1 MCRNKTSFQL
11 RFLQFCLLEIIQ
23 YNLSVDEL
31 SLYCMRVVITLT
43 NKEKTLK
50 QQLSILFQQTLLY
63 TFLLSVSL
71 GIR

>member
-1 MCRNKTSFQL
+1 MCRNQTSFQL

-63 TFLLSVSL
+63 TFLVSVSP
-71 GIR
+71 